1 MEQNEQLRD
10 ELLLALDSLSWF
22 EELGEVYNA
31 NRARAKV
38 KELRKY
44 MDAPTTDVITT
55 GVCPVCGLDLSAFP
69 HTEEEC
75 LEWFMADY
83 RDADQTRADLLQF

>member
-1 MEQNEQLRD
+1 MEPNEQLRD

-31 NRARAKV
+31 SRARAKV
-38 KELRKY
+38 KELRKCL
-44 MDAPTTDVITT
+44 DALTTD
-55 GVCPVCGLDLSAFP
+55 GVCPVCGLDLTAFP
-69 HTEEEC
+69 HSEQEC
-75 LEWFMADY
+75 MEWFVEDY